1 VNLKSSAI
9 KNEYASLQK
18 FITFLTATRNLAV
31 TDATLNGSLVNL
43 SSVISTFQG
52 AALRTINMDRN
63 KKSTRNM
70 QVGLPFRM
78 EEVTKQFSDSALLAK
93 VSLLI
98 NFHISMISDIDRS
111 IEC

>member
-1 VNLKSSAI
+1 
-9 KNEYASLQK
+9 
-18 FITFLTATRNLAV
+18 
-31 TDATLNGSLVNL
+31 
-43 SSVISTFQG
+43 
-52 AALRTINMDRN
+52 
-63 KKSTRNM
+63 M